1 MKITIAIDPGVSGG
15 IAWNKDGQIGT
26 CPMPAAQPELV
37 EFFCLLIAGT
47 VNQVAWIEDV
57 PKFVGKMI
65 PSSTTAVLFF
75 NVGYVEGVLAAKGVR
90 IVRVRPHDW
99 QKHFRLGTKKD
110 CSGTTEWKN
119 KLKSE
124 AIRRFPSQKVTLATA
139 DALLILDYA
148 NEKGLA
154 PSN

>member
-15 IAWNKDGQIGT
+15 IAWNKDGQLGA

-37 EFFCLLIAGT
+37 EFFGLLIAGT
-47 VNQVAWIEDV
+47 VNPVAWIEDV

-75 NVGYVEGVLAAKGVR
+75 NVGYVEGVLAAKSVR

>member
-1 MKITIAIDPGVSGG
+1 MNIIIAIDPGTGGG
-15 IAWNKDGQIGT
+15 IAWNKDGQLGC
-26 CPMPAAQPELV
+26 CPMPDALPEL
-37 EFFCLLIAGT
+37 ESFFRLLIAGT
-47 VNQVAWIEDV
+47 NSPTVYIEDV

-75 NVGYVEGVLAAKGVR
+75 NYGYIEGLLTVLGVR
-90 IVRVRPHDW
+90 IVRVKPHDW

-124 AIRRFPSQKVTLATA
+124 AMRRFPQLKVTLATA
-139 DALLILDYA
+139 DALLILDYGQ
-148 NEKGLA
+148 EKGA
-154 PSN
+154 AVSN